1 MHRARRRALLRRREQ
16 RSRRLLH
23 LALTV
28 RSQPGK
34 LVPGSVIVPCMLEHA
49 GGLMFDV
56 IDGRRL
62 GMRLTKRRDASVYIR
77 TLIAHNLARH
87 ARFRHGVWQLRTD
100 NGPVGL
106 RDRRHGQRFDI
117 LLAQTMVSIR
127 SRTEAN
133 ADNHEAFLLT
143 NVDGMIHHPHPIVS
157 LCLGPTA
164 LVRAQPQ
171 QPQTAARP

>member
-1 MHRARRRALLRRREQ
+1 
-16 RSRRLLH
+16 LLH

-34 LVPGSVIVPCMLEHA
+34 LLPGSVIVQCMLEHA

-56 IDGRRL
+56 LDGRRL

-87 ARFRHGVWQLRTD
+87 ARFRHGVWQLRKD
-100 NGPVGL
+100 NGPVGW

-143 NVDGMIHHPHPIVS
+143 NLDCMIHNPHPIVS
-157 LCLGPTA
+157 LCLGPTE
-164 LVRAQPQ
+164 LVIAQPQ